1 MAKASDAEEEYFARE
16 NAERLRKLASEQKK
30 ALADTEREKL
40 RQLHQMRCPKCGME
54 LKEIGVR
61 GVQVTAASP
70 ATAPGSTQVSWKSSA
85 SDRRKGAS
93 SLPSCES
100 SAAALPRSRLI
111 RRAAART

>member
-16 NAERLRKLASEQKK
+16 NAERLRKLAAEQKK

-40 RQLHQMRCPKCGME
+40 RQLHQMHCPKCGME

-61 GVQVTAASP
+61 GVQVDRCFSCNGTWLDAAS
-70 ATAPGSTQVSWKSSA
+70 WRSSA

-93 SLPSCES
+93 SLPSCGS
-100 SAAALPRSRLI
+100 SAALQRNSSI
-111 RRAAART
+111 